1 VRMEVMTL
9 PINKIMI
16 GQLLADSFAFALVHA
31 GREIFSVCGHDPAEA
46 QRARIFSGFVQE
58 L

>member
-1 VRMEVMTL
+1 
-9 PINKIMI
+9 MI
-16 GQLLADSFAFALVHA
+16 GQLLADSLAFALVHA
-31 GREIFSVCGHDPAEA
+31 LREIFSVCGHDPAEA